1 MEPEVYVEKFLEIFP
16 PIREAMTAK
25 MKEVNKSIKEKDKNN
40 PLGTM
45 QKMWKATMEVLKKF
59 EPEIKKKT
67 GMTAEQFMGYQK
79 EHEEEIN
86 AYLEEHPEKK
96 EKMESLK
103 LKVNINEL

>member
-16 PIREAMTAK
+16 PISEAMTAK
-25 MKEVNKSIKEKDKNN
+25 MKEVNKSIKEKDKKN
-40 PLGTM
+40 PFGIM

-67 GMTAEQFMGYQK
+67 GMTAEQFMSYQK

-86 AYLEEHPEKK
+86 AYLEEHPEQK